1 MSQQQL
7 RRGIVTVAAL
17 ALAATAIAGPA
28 AAQDELSGEG
38 KSIMIITPFY
48 ASQPATTQAVDLF
61 MAEANARG
69 YETKLVDTAGDNAAV
84 NGEIASAVAQGF
96 DAIVDAFTFS
106 QELGEG
112 LATAAEAGVPVF
124 GLDAGGVF
132 EPMVANVTTD
142 PGDLGSLSA
151 QAIID
156 ALGGEGQVAMIHFDP
171 FEPVRLRA
179 VTARE
184 LFEQNGMDIVEYIE
198 GSPEDPTGFAKATV
212 LDLLVKYP
220 EGELDAIW
228 GGWDATSWGAFQATQ
243 EMGRDEVLVTGVD
256 GTDFAKA
263 EIAKGLNWIATV
275 EQDWGAITSTL
286 ADVIDAYFAGTVP
299 DDPNVLVPGVLI
311 TAENAMAEE
320 SSMVPESTD
329 SAE

>member
-1 MSQQQL
+1 M
-7 RRGIVTVAAL
+7 
-17 ALAATAIAGPA
+17 
-28 AAQDELSGEG
+28 
-38 KSIMIITPFY
+38 
-48 ASQPATTQAVDLF
+48 
-61 MAEANARG
+61 
-69 YETKLVDTAGDNAAV
+69 
-84 NGEIASAVAQGF
+84 ASAVAQDF
-96 DAIVDAFTFS
+96 DAIVSAFAFS

-112 LATAAEAGVPVF
+112 LAAAGEAGVPVF

-132 EPMVANVTTD
+132 EPMLANVTTD

-184 LFEQNGMDIVEYIE
+184 LFEENGIEIVEYIE

-220 EGELDAIW
+220 EGELDAVW

-243 EMGRDEVLVTGVD
+243 EIGRDEVLVTGVD
-256 GTDFAKA
+256 GQDFAKA

-275 EQDWGAITSTL
+275 EQDWETITATL
-286 ADVIDAYFAGTVP
+286 ADVIDDHFAGTDPQDP
-299 DDPNVLVPGVLI
+299 DVLVPGLLV
-311 TAENAMAEE
+311 TAENAQ
-320 SSMVPESTD
+320 
-329 SAE
+329 

>member
-1 MSQQQL
+1 MSHL
-7 RRGIVTVAAL
+7 HARRLATSVAVL
-17 ALAATAIAGPA
+17 ALATTAIAAPA
-28 AAQDELSGEG
+28 VAQDEMSGEG
-38 KSIMIITPFY
+38 KSIIVITPFY

-61 MAEANARG
+61 IAEANDRG

-84 NGEIASAVAQGF
+84 NGEMASAVAQDF
-96 DAIVDAFTFS
+96 DAIVSAFAFS

-112 LATAAEAGVPVF
+112 LAAAGEAGVPVF

-132 EPMVANVTTD
+132 EPMLANVTTD

-184 LFEQNGMDIVEYIE
+184 LFEENGIEIVEYIE

-220 EGELDAIW
+220 EGELDAVW

-243 EMGRDEVLVTGVD
+243 EIGRDEVLVTGVD
-256 GTDFAKA
+256 GQDFAKA

-275 EQDWGAITSTL
+275 EQDWETITATL
-286 ADVIDAYFAGTVP
+286 ADVIDDHFEGTDPQDP
-299 DDPNVLVPGVLI
+299 DVLVPGLLV
-311 TAENAMAEE
+311 TAENAQ
-320 SSMVPESTD
+320 
-329 SAE
+329 